1 MYVII
6 QHNIT
11 SPAKFW
17 EIVKGVTSVPAGMK
31 LHSTLPSGDGKKAVC
46 IWQAPSVE
54 SVKNFVEPAVGTLSS
69 NEYFDVNESGAMGLP
84 K

>member
-17 EIVKGVTSVPAGMK
+17 EIVKGVKSVPEGTK
-31 LHSTLPSGDGKKAVC
+31 LHSTIPSSDGKKAVC
-46 IWQAPSVE
+46 IWQAPSVA

-69 NEYFDVNESGAMGLP
+69 NEYFEVNEKDAMGLP

>member
-6 QHNIT
+6 QHSIT

-17 EIVKGVTSVPAGMK
+17 EIVKGVTSFPPGMK
-31 LHSTLPSGDGKKAVC
+31 LHSILPSSDGKKAVC
-46 IWQAPSVE
+46 LWQAPSVA
-54 SVKNFVEPAVGTLSS
+54 SVKDLVESTVGTFSS
-69 NEYFDVNESGAMGLP
+69 NEYFEVNEKDASGLT

>member
-6 QHNIT
+6 QHTID

-17 EIVKGVTSVPAGMK
+17 EIVKGAPNPPAGMK
-31 LHSTLPSGDGKKAVC
+31 LHSTLPSSDGKKAVC
-46 IWQAPSVE
+46 LWQAPSVA
-54 SVKNFVEPAVGTLSS
+54 SVKNFVDPAVGTLSS
-69 NEYFDVNESGAMGLP
+69 NEYFEVNEKDASGLP

>member
-6 QHNIT
+6 QHSIN

-17 EIVKGVTSVPAGMK
+17 EIVKGVTSVPAGIK
-31 LHSTLPSGDGKKAVC
+31 LHSTLPSSDGKKAVC
-46 IWQAPSVE
+46 IWQAPSVA
-54 SVKNFVEPAVGTLSS
+54 SVKDLVEPAVGTLSS
-69 NEYFDVNESGAMGLP
+69 NEYFEVNEKDALGLP

>member
-6 QHNIT
+6 QHSIT

-17 EIVKGVTSVPAGMK
+17 EIVKSATSVPAGMK
-31 LHSTLPSGDGKKAVC
+31 LHSTLPSSDGKKAVC
-46 IWQAPSVE
+46 LRQAPSVA

-69 NEYFDVNESGAMGLP
+69 NEYFEVNEKDASGLP
-84 K
+84 R